1 MVEGNEKKS
10 TSGQMPARR
19 TYHPPRLKIYGV
31 LKDLTTAGSGRSGEN
46 IASQNRKKRP

>member
-10 TSGQMPARR
+10 TSGQMPPRR

-31 LKDLTTAGSGRSGEN
+31 LKDLTTAGSGSAGEN
-46 IASQNRKKRP
+46 ITSKNPNKRP

>member
-10 TSGQMPARR
+10 TSGQMPPRR

-31 LKDLTTAGSGRSGEN
+31 LKDLTTAGVASLGEN
-46 IASQNRKKRP
+46 TKSKNPNKRS